1 MKKFLRISLGES
13 IRSKRKELGLS
24 QQELANRCGLHRAF
38 ISIIELGDRSTNSAN
53 LYNIALALET
63 SIASLFIEVDIEI
76 AKELEQQKKLY
87 KIKLLEDM
95 NLTNNF
101 ISDKIDYKD
110 IVRIYEF
117 FKSNPDNS
125 KRYLYYHRYNDHLD
139 ITVKNHIWRKRN
151 QDSTFIGMYNIGQF
165 REESKRVSMCMHT
178 IATY

>member
-13 IRSKRKELGLS
+13 IRTKRKELGLS

-63 SIASLFIEVDIEI
+63 SIASLE
-76 AKELEQQKKLY
+76 KQKKLY

-101 ISDKIDYKD
+101 INDKIDYKD

-151 QDSTFIGMYNIGQF
+151 QDSTFIGMYKINQF